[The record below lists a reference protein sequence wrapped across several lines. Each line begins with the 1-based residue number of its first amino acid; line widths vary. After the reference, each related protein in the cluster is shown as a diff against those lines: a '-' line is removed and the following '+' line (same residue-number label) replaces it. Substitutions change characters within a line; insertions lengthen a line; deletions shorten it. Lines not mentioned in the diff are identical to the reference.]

1 VHTGERPYACPQ
13 CGKTFTHSSN
23 LQLHRRTHSAAR
35 PYRCPL
41 CPKAFVM
48 ASYLQRHLR
57 THTPGPH
64 GSPRRPPAL

>member
-1 VHTGERPYACPQ
+1 
-13 CGKTFTHSSN
+13 TFTHSSN

-57 THTPGPH
+57 THTPGPR
-64 GSPRRPPAL
+64 GTPRHPPPP